1 MNLKALIASKG
12 AKIILGTVGGLALF
26 HAGSVAGYFYAK
38 GKLIEQYDERLE
50 EEIERTREHF
60 KQRIKVAEYET
71 PEKAAEA
78 LGVKADEALQEYRG
92 ITVSDSTIEEARQLR
107 HDAQERDKPVFRANG
122 VATDPITGD
131 ILSRDEPQ
139 GPITR
144 NIFEPRESP
153 ENDVDFAYADEI
165 AARDPKKPYVISLEE
180 WNDNDFQHEQVDLTY
195 YEGDRI
201 LADPNDKEIALVEET
216 IGWDNLRFGH
226 RSNDN
231 DVVYIRNEVYH
242 LDMEVTRHEGKYGE
256 IVAGFSGGQMIP

>member
-1 MNLKALIASKG
+1 MSILDNTKALIVAG
-12 AKIILGTVGGLALF
+12 AGAGIALF
-26 HAGSVAGYFYAK
+26 SAGSVAGYFYAK
-38 GKLIEQYDERLE
+38 KKLVTEYDVRLE
-50 EEIERTREHF
+50 EEIDRMRDHF
-60 KQRIKVAEYET
+60 KQRVKTDEFAT

-78 LGVKADEALQEYRG
+78 LGVAPSTQAEELYRNAVEAMKNYKPDTNA
-92 ITVSDSTIEEARQLR
+92 I
-107 HDAQERDKPVFRANG
+107 ERDKPVFQANG
-122 VATDPITGD
+122 VAADPITGD

-144 NIFEPRESP
+144 NVFEPRESP

-242 LDMEVTRHEGKYGE
+242 LDMEVTRHEGRYGE